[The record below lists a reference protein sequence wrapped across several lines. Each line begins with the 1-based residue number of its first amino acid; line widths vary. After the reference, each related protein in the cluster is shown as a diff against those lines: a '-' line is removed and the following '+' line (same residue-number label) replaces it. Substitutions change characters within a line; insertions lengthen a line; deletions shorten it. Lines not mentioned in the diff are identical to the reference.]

1 MTAVL
6 KSEGFAVAKKVCSYA
21 QLLNYLNITS
31 NPEQLLYSRPVKNWK
46 DPTVV
51 TLRLVIYSILD
62 VLLYSV
68 GEDTAPKIPFL
79 ELYFDGHIS
88 LGKPHRIVSTCNLDV
103 EKFPFD
109 TQTCR
114 LTIGPYL
121 HRGSPGKVEE
131 GVLKQEANQI
141 RRREGKCGCI
151 EVLIGESMLQLKN
164 GNFWVWRS
172 GIPQRYTQVVLG
184 AKSFMSIT
192 AKSISTGKETL
203 IVHFDALSIKS
214 LLMMMAVLTML
225 MTVMEV
231 ATSLMIHIQRR
242 PMLYIFNFILPSAF
256 MLLLDILS
264 FFIPE
269 ASGEKLGFKIT
280 VILGFSVLLLILND
294 ILPTTS
300 TIPLIAIFCI
310 AILGVMLLSLL
321 EIVLLMYLRQ
331 IKIIKPIPHIL
342 KKCMVIFQPSNSH
355 CSIDDCEKNT
365 HSVHDPLASFMQ
377 TLEVR
382 NSKPIPGETD
392 NSEWLKKAVKETI
405 ALRRNLEQQKKEKE
419 VATEWQ
425 MMLASLENILFYSY
439 LLLVLIFTVFIGVKW
454 LT

>member
-1 MTAVL
+1 MI
-6 KSEGFAVAKKVCSYA
+6 EPDIFPGFAVAKKVCSYA

-121 HRGSPGKVEE
+121 HRVEE
-131 GVLKQEANQI
+131 ITMLTKENSSVLTQQSKANLI
-141 RRREGKCGCI
+141 TVEEWKFLGL
-151 EVLIGESMLQLKN
+151 EVWNTSEI
-164 GNFWVWRS
+164 
-172 GIPQRYTQVVLG
+172 YTG
-184 AKSFMSIT
+184 
-192 AKSISTGKETL
+192 GKETL